1 MTSDGRR
8 LDFDISA
15 LAAAGGTLE
24 QANDMTLVQCNCLCQ
39 GPSYMRSALLVL
51 TEILSCHFYFFLLS
65 PEALSPLWQPP
76 AHDHDDGRRLGFAC
90 SGVRGEVRHGTRAT
104 LAGCQQ

>member
-24 QANDMTLVQCNCLCQ
+24 QANDMTLVQCKLSMP
-39 GPSYMRSALLVL
+39 GPVLHEECTTRADRNLVMSLLFPSV
-51 TEILSCHFYFFLLS
+51 TRGTI
-65 PEALSPLWQPP
+65 ALWQPP
-76 AHDHDDGRRLGFAC
+76 AHDHDDGRRLGFTC
-90 SGVRGEVRHGTRAT
+90 SGVSGEVWHGTRAT
-104 LAGCQQ
+104 LAGCQH

>member
-24 QANDMTLVQCNCLCQ
+24 QANDMTLVQCKLSMP

-51 TEILSCHFYFFLLS
+51 TEILLCHFHCFLLS
-65 PEALSPLWQPP
+65 PEALLPLWQPP
-76 AHDHDDGRRLGFAC
+76 AHDHDDGRRLGLAC
-90 SGVRGEVRHGTRAT
+90 SGVRGEVWHDTRAT

>member
-8 LDFDISA
+8 LDCDISA

-24 QANDMTLVQCNCLCQ
+24 QANDMTLVQCKLSIPGNLVMSLVF
-39 GPSYMRSALLVL
+39 PSVTRGTIA
-51 TEILSCHFYFFLLS
+51 
-65 PEALSPLWQPP
+65 LWQPP
-76 AHDHDDGRRLGFAC
+76 AHDHDDGHRLGFTC
-90 SGVRGEVRHGTRAT
+90 SGVSGEVWHGTRAT

>member
-24 QANDMTLVQCNCLCQ
+24 QANDMTLVQCKLSMP
-39 GPSYMRSALLVL
+39 GPVLHEECTARADRNLVMSL
-51 TEILSCHFYFFLLS
+51 
-65 PEALSPLWQPP
+65 PLFPSVTRGTI
-76 AHDHDDGRRLGFAC
+76 ATTAATYDHDDGRRPGFAC
-90 SGVRGEVRHGTRAT
+90 SGGSGEVRHGTRAPR
-104 LAGCQQ
+104 AGCQH